1 MPVQIDN
8 QTYYRTA
15 EVCRMVGISRSTF
28 FRWLKDGVLGEAE
41 YRDRRGW
48 RLLTEDDVAKLKAES
63 SKVAISSSQV
73 LPKRK
78 EMVPHILV
86 VDDDPL
92 IGELFKDS
100 LERHGYQV
108 ATALSG
114 KDGLELA
121 AKKHFDLIFLD
132 LVMPELDGAELF
144 RRIKEMNHVAR
155 VAIITGYP
163 NSDLMAKA
171 MEQGPFLVMKK
182 PFDIV
187 DILETVRRFAV
198 GSRRSERDEEE

>member
-1 MPVQIDN
+1 
-8 QTYYRTA
+8 
-15 EVCRMVGISRSTF
+15 MVGISRSTF

-86 VDDDPL
+86 VDDDPF
-92 IGELFKDS
+92 IGQLFKDS
-100 LERHGYQV
+100 LEKHGYQV

-144 RRIKEMNHVAR
+144 RRIKEMNHGAR

-198 GSRRSERDEEE
+198 GSRRSERDEE